1 MDAVFLTLAEAIDGG
16 ALQAGALWALRSIP
30 GFPPIIQTVHI
41 LGIAAIMGS
50 VVMINLRMLGL
61 ALPSQQLFEMNT
73 RLMPW
78 LWWAL
83 LANAVSGGF
92 FLFARPFRYLDNPVF
107 LWKLAFLLPA
117 IALSFLVYRIS
128 LRREDIWLPTA
139 ARRITSKLA
148 ALLSL
153 GLWIMTAMAG
163 RWIAYAEYLYYPA

>member
-1 MDAVFLTLAEAIDGG
+1 MNALFLGLAETIEGG
-16 ALQAGALWALRSIP
+16 ALQAGALWALSDIP
-30 GFPPIIQTVHI
+30 GFPPLIQTVHI

-61 ALPSQQLFEMNT
+61 ALPSQSLPEMNR

-83 LANAVSGGF
+83 LANVVSGGF
-92 FLFARPFRYLDNPVF
+92 FLFARPFRYFDNPVF

-117 IALSFLVYRIS
+117 IIVSYLVYVVSIRS
-128 LRREDIWLPTA
+128 EDSWSRTA
-139 ARRITSKLA
+139 ARRVNCKIA

-163 RWIAYAEYLYYPA
+163 RWIPYAEYLYYPA

>member
-1 MDAVFLTLAEAIDGG
+1 VNALLLGLAETIDGG

-30 GFPPIIQTVHI
+30 GFPPLIQTVHI

-61 ALPSQQLFEMNT
+61 ALPSQSLPEMNR

-83 LANAVSGGF
+83 VTNLVSGGF
-92 FLFARPFRYLDNPVF
+92 FLFARPYRYFDNPVF
-107 LWKLAFLLPA
+107 LWKLAFLVPA
-117 IALSFLVYRIS
+117 IIVSYLVYMLSIRS
-128 LRREDIWLPTA
+128 EDGWSRTAMRRASCKIV
-139 ARRITSKLA
+139 

-153 GLWIMTAMAG
+153 GLWVMTAMAG

>member
-1 MDAVFLTLAEAIDGG
+1 MGLAETIDGG

-30 GFPPIIQTVHI
+30 GFPPLIQTVHI

-61 ALPSQQLFEMNT
+61 ALPSQSLPEMNR

-83 LANAVSGGF
+83 GLTSCPEAFSCSPAPIAISITRSSYGNLP
-92 FLFARPFRYLDNPVF
+92 FLV
-107 LWKLAFLLPA
+107 PA
-117 IALSFLVYRIS
+117 IIVSYLVYMLSIRS
-128 LRREDIWLPTA
+128 EDGWSRTAMRRASCKIV
-139 ARRITSKLA
+139 

-153 GLWIMTAMAG
+153 GLWVMTAMAG

>member
-1 MDAVFLTLAEAIDGG
+1 MNALLLGLAETIDGG

-30 GFPPIIQTVHI
+30 GFPPLIQTVHI

-61 ALPSQQLFEMNT
+61 ALPSQSLPEMNR

-83 LANAVSGGF
+83 VANLVSGGF
-92 FLFARPFRYLDNPVF
+92 FLFARPYRYFDNPVF
-107 LWKLAFLLPA
+107 LWKLAFLVPA
-117 IALSFLVYRIS
+117 IIVSYLVYMLSIRS
-128 LRREDIWLPTA
+128 EDSWSPTVMRRASCKIV
-139 ARRITSKLA
+139 

-153 GLWIMTAMAG
+153 GLWVMTAMAG